1 MNASA
6 NAPTIYPKRYFSASP
21 TFNAWNKVT
30 SKITHHD
37 LHTERGFEGQNL
49 YFYHNHPIHYVRIVG
64 ILVDIVTRG
73 KNGEYTILTI
83 DDSSG
88 ECIDVK
94 ITTLATVAGNEK
106 GYASNTGVE
115 NVDVHVT
122 MGLPTLHLNFKPV
135 QIGEVLEIK
144 GTISVFRRERQI
156 ELKRLFLV
164 PGTNAEASEWR
175 KTALWISTVL
185 SRPWVLTDK
194 ERDAMDKR
202 IKREEV
208 DEKKM
213 SNRRRAKDAKHDEER
228 KRYEEKREAK
238 RKRAE
243 SRMNEGALKGSSIL
257 PTPWD

>member
-1 MNASA
+1 MNPPTTT
-6 NAPTIYPKRYFSASP
+6 PTIYPKRYFPLSP
-21 TFNAWNKVT
+21 TFAAWNKLT
-30 SKITHHD
+30 AHLIHHA
-37 LHTERGFEGQNL
+37 LSTAPEFTGQNL

-73 KNGEYTILTI
+73 KKDEYTILTI

-94 ITTLATVAGNEK
+94 LTTLATVAGNEK

-122 MGLPTLHLNFKPV
+122 MGLPMLYLNFQPV
-135 QIGEVLEIK
+135 QIGEVLEVK
-144 GTISVFRRERQI
+144 GTIAVFRGERQI
-156 ELKRLFLV
+156 ELKRLFRV
-164 PGTNAEASEWR
+164 NGTNAEASEWR
-175 KTALWISTVL
+175 KTGLWISTVL

-194 ERDAMDKR
+194 EREGMDKR
-202 IKREEV
+202 LRREEV

-213 SNRRRAKDAKHDEER
+213 NNRRRARDAKHDEER
-228 KRYEEKREAK
+228 RRWEEKREGK

-243 SRMNEGALKGSSIL
+243 SRMNEGALRGSSIL

>member
-1 MNASA
+1 MNP
-6 NAPTIYPKRYFSASP
+6 PTTTPTLYPKRYFPLSP

-30 SKITHHD
+30 SKIIHHN

-64 ILVDIVTRG
+64 ILVEIVTRG
-73 KNGEYTILTI
+73 KKDEYTILTI

-115 NVDVHVT
+115 NVDVHIT
-122 MGLPTLHLNFKPV
+122 MGLPTLYLNFKPV
-135 QIGEVLEIK
+135 QIGEVLEVK
-144 GTISVFRRERQI
+144 GTISVFRGERQI
-156 ELKRLFLV
+156 ELKRLFQV
-164 PGTNAEASEWR
+164 NGTNAEASEWR
-175 KTALWISTVL
+175 KTATWISTVL
-185 SRPWVLTDK
+185 SRPWVLTGK

-213 SNRRRAKDAKHDEER
+213 NNRRRAKDAKHDEER
-228 KRYEEKREAK
+228 NRYEEKREAK

-243 SRMNEGALKGSSIL
+243 GRMNKGALKGSSIL

>member
-1 MNASA
+1 MNPPTTT
-6 NAPTIYPKRYFSASP
+6 PTIYPKRYFPLSP
-21 TFNAWNKVT
+21 TFAAWNKLT
-30 SKITHHD
+30 AHLIHHS
-37 LHTERGFEGQNL
+37 LSTAPEFTGQNL
-49 YFYHNHPIHYVRIVG
+49 YFYQNHPIHYVRIVG

-73 KNGEYTILTI
+73 KKGEYTILTI

-94 ITTLATVAGNEK
+94 ITTLATVAGNER

-115 NVDVHVT
+115 NVDVHIT
-122 MGLPTLHLNFKPV
+122 LGLPTLYLNFKPV
-135 QIGEVLEIK
+135 QIGEVLEVK
-144 GTISVFRRERQI
+144 GTIAVFRGERQI
-156 ELKRLFLV
+156 ELKRLFRV
-164 PGTNAEASEWR
+164 NGTNAEASEWR
-175 KTALWISTVL
+175 KTALWISGVL
-185 SRPWVLTDK
+185 AEPWILTDK

-202 IKREEV
+202 LKREEV

-213 SNRRRAKDAKHDEER
+213 DNRRRAKDAKHDEER

-243 SRMNEGALKGSSIL
+243 GRMNEGALRGSSIL

>member
-164 PGTNAEASEWR
+164 PGTNAEAN
-175 KTALWISTVL
+175 
-185 SRPWVLTDK
+185 K